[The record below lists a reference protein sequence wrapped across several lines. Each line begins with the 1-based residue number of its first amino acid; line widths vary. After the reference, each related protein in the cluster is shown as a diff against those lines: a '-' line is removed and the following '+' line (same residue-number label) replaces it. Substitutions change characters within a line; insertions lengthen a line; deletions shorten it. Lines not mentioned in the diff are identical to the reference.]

1 MQTVKNAR
9 ESFIPGTSFGIM
21 LPVLQGSRD
30 EICEM
35 LQFVPKTWGER
46 VLPVIEGSSAKGPTG
61 TVYCVAADGDR
72 ELIRYIASLLTNAF
86 GEDEVRN
93 PLQETQQKES
103 REVHNVL
110 SGKIFDL
117 KRDAQSVADFCVGY
131 NDVRVEKITLPNRKK
146 PGWVVVAGGKVYQG
160 SGYFA

>member
-35 LQFVPKTWGER
+35 LQFVPTTWKER
-46 VLPVIEGSSAKGPTG
+46 VLPVIEENSAKGPAG

-72 ELIRYIASLLTNAF
+72 ELIRYIASLLTSAF
-86 GEDEVRN
+86 GEDEVSDA
-93 PLQETQQKES
+93 LQETQQKES
-103 REVHNVL
+103 GEVHNVL
-110 SGKIFDL
+110 SGKIFNL
-117 KRDAQSVADFCVGY
+117 KRDAQSFADLCIGH
-131 NDVRVEKITLPNRKK
+131 NDIRVEKISLPNRKK
-146 PGWVVVAGGKVYQG
+146 PGWVVVADNKVYQG
-160 SGYFA
+160 AGYFA